1 MLVVDETRFGATLKR
16 TLAIVTLAVVV
27 LMTAA
32 PAITQQRPQPPSARH
47 GQRRTQGQAGGK
59 RQVSPTSPIYQR
71 RDTWYEFLLKQFN
84 PTNLDYGAWMEQ
96 RRQLFLDASVRNP
109 YFNYSAAVTIALLLL
124 AVVCAK
130 QWIDHRRTMW
140 ITAEMMADLYNHD
153 LYSRDVAENAIQKY
167 NQHIKRCNRA
177 IEAAQHGTA
186 VPGSDSD
193 QASWKA
199 QLDQVTEERD
209 RYKRE
214 RDAAQREL
222 DTNRLT
228 LTELSLRV
236 EGMSIKQ
243 GNSGKA
249 GPSVEL
255 NSSDL
260 NVVRL
265 INNLQE
271 QLVVERN
278 KNRQLKGA

>member
-1 MLVVDETRFGATLKR
+1 MKR
-16 TLAIVTLAVVV
+16 TIVTVTLAVVG
-27 LMTAA
+27 LMTTG
-32 PAITQQRPQPPSARH
+32 PAIAQQRSQSPVAVHGQREAQAAAQRPQPAAR
-47 GQRRTQGQAGGK
+47 
-59 RQVSPTSPIYQR
+59 PMYQR
-71 RDTWYEFLLKQFN
+71 GDTWYEFLLKQFN
-84 PTNLDYGAWMEQ
+84 SSNFDYGAWMEE
-96 RRQLFLDASVRNP
+96 RRQVFLDESVRNP
-109 YFNYSAAVTIALLLL
+109 YFRYSTAVTIALMLLT
-124 AVVCAK
+124 VVCAK

-153 LYSRDVAENAIQKY
+153 LYSRDVAEKAIEKY
-167 NQHIKRCNRA
+167 NDHIERCNRG
-177 IEAAQHGTA
+177 IEASKHGTA
-186 VPGSDSD
+186 MQGTDSD
-193 QASWKA
+193 QESWKA
-199 QLDQVTEERD
+199 QLDHVTEERD
-209 RYKRE
+209 RYLRE

-243 GNSGKA
+243 GSNGEA

-255 NSSDL
+255 NSADP